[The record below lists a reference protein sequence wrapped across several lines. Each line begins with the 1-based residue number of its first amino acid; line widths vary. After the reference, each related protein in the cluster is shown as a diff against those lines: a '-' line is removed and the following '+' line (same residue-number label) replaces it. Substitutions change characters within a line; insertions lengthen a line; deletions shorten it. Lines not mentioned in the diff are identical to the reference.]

1 LLELTA
7 DRLVLVADGTAKDYA
22 GSLDEY
28 RDLVLGRG
36 VESAPDAAKEAAR
49 ASRKDERRRTAGS
62 RAQRQA
68 LRKAV
73 EEAEVEVK
81 RLSGQRTAIDRALFE
96 PASAEGALKG
106 ATMSDLMKKRADVER
121 ALARAEERW
130 LEASQAL
137 EEVEAA

>member
-1 LLELTA
+1 
-7 DRLVLVADGTAKDYA
+7 
-22 GSLDEY
+22 
-28 RDLVLGRG
+28 

-121 ALARAEERW
+121 ALAKAEERW
-130 LEASQAL
+130 LEASEAL